1 MNKKTKLILSLVG
14 VAAIVVPAIL
24 LVVAT
29 SKTVEVPSVPSED
42 RQIDETNISDS
53 VSRFKPSQS
62 PISSSA
68 SASPLT
74 APYKSKESTSSSE

>member
-1 MNKKTKLILSLVG
+1 MNKKTKLILSIIGLGAV
-14 VAAIVVPAIL
+14 IVPAIL

-29 SKTVEVPSVPSED
+29 SKTVETPSVPTED
-42 RQIDETNISDS
+42 RQINEENIT
-53 VSRFKPSQS
+53 VQS

-74 APYKSKESTSSSE
+74 APFKPKESTSSSER